1 MNEITQKIINELH
14 SVVAQRTA
22 DEAYYLLD
30 QVIAEAQ
37 DLQCECLKMMEH
49 LIVQGDEEE

>member
-30 QVIAEAQ
+30 QIIAETQ
-37 DLQCECLKMMEH
+37 YLQGECLKMMVTFE
-49 LIVQGDEEE
+49 DTDNED

>member
-14 SVVAQRTA
+14 SVVAQRSA

-30 QVIAEAQ
+30 QIIAEAQ
-37 DLQCECLKMMEH
+37 DLQCECLKMMGAFENTD
-49 LIVQGDEEE
+49 DED

>member
-14 SVVAQRTA
+14 SVVAQRSA

-30 QVIAEAQ
+30 QIIAEAQ
-37 DLQCECLKMMEH
+37 DLQCECLKMMGAFENTD
-49 LIVQGDEEE
+49 DEE

>member
-1 MNEITQKIINELH
+1 MNEITQKIVNELH

-30 QVIAEAQ
+30 QIIAEAQ
-37 DLQCECLKMMEH
+37 DLQGECLKMMVAFESTD
-49 LIVQGDEEE
+49 DEE

>member
-1 MNEITQKIINELH
+1 MEEITQKIVNELH

-30 QVIAEAQ
+30 QIIAEAQ
-37 DLQCECLKMMEH
+37 DLQGECLKMMVAFE
-49 LIVQGDEEE
+49 DTDNED